1 MASSPKGHSSHGLKP
16 RPRVGRDFVAA
27 LAKALVTDRFPPGS
41 TLPREHDLCT
51 EFAVSRTVVREALKT
66 LESKHVVRSRSR
78 AGTLVRDR
86 SEWNLLDAELLEWI
100 GDKVVD
106 VPFVAAVIEARRAVE
121 PIAAELAAARASETD
136 VEALNAAWEAM
147 RDAELGDSEA
157 FTAADAEFHRVLL
170 RASGNLVFAQLSSV
184 IDAAMVRALD
194 WTNRSVET
202 HRETVAMHGRL
213 VEAVRRRDGPAARIA
228 SEIMLREAL
237 RDLAAIRPSAA

>member
-1 MASSPKGHSSHGLKP
+1 M
-16 RPRVGRDFVAA
+16 
-27 LAKALVTDRFPPGS
+27 
-41 TLPREHDLCT
+41 
-51 EFAVSRTVVREALKT
+51 
-66 LESKHVVRSRSR
+66 
-78 AGTLVRDR
+78 RDR
-86 SEWNLLDAELLEWI
+86 SEWNLLDADLLEWI

-106 VPFVAAVIEARRAVE
+106 VPFVAAVIEARRAME

-147 RDAELGDSEA
+147 RDAGLGDDEA

-194 WTNRSVET
+194 RTNKSVES